1 MKKQLYEV
9 FFSCGGDV
17 PRPAV
22 KLRRGGC
29 SSLYVIGPYLGRKE
43 AWSEFRKWRDENRVW
58 VHSDDFSICRVGSGK
73 NIELKK

>member
-43 AWSEFRKWRDENRVW
+43 AWSEFRKWRD
-58 VHSDDFSICRVGSGK
+58 DFSVCRVGSGK